1 MTSLVNG
8 YGTSFGMAVSARANV
23 MTVSTDVTSA
33 IQNPNRYVAFAR
45 RRREPD
51 DSGDPWLFP
60 GFSS

>member
-33 IQNPNRYVAFAR
+33 IQNPNR
-45 RRREPD
+45 
-51 DSGDPWLFP
+51 
-60 GFSS
+60 